1 MTTPTTAELL
11 KYADLQMAA
20 EAFLVDTQSKPLT
33 GDLYIQSLIDGN
45 GHSSKFTDPQAT
57 NFAEHWIVLDQRA
70 NTSTGFSGTLF
81 KCILS
86 DPATGAQRDELVM
99 SFRSTEFIDDSA
111 RDNQATNAMEIKE
124 TGFAWGQ
131 LRDMEAWYDELKND
145 PAKLG
150 SKTFSVTGYSLGGHL
165 ATAFNVMHG
174 TQGDNDP
181 IDKVVTFNGAGIGAI
196 DIRSYLKNLV
206 DTFSTL
212 AANAD
217 GQAFAFEDGALAA
230 LYGRARLA
238 YQSGASISAADRAI
252 LYRLAGSP
260 ADSGRSGKAI
270 ATKSIAACAR
280 GARAGG
286 RFDAQNRVFR
296 ALAPARRRLA

>member
-20 EAFLVDTQSKPLT
+20 EAFIRDRNTNALHAT
-33 GDLYIQSLIDGN
+33 GQELIDALKTGN
-45 GHSSKFTDPQAT
+45 DHPSKFTELQAIEFEK
-57 NFAEHWIVLDQRA
+57 NWIVLDQRA
-70 NTSTGFSGTLF
+70 NTPTGFSGTLF
-81 KCILS
+81 QNRV
-86 DPATGAQRDELVM
+86 TGELVM

-145 PAKLG
+145 PTKLG

-196 DIRSYLKNLV
+196 DTSTYLKTLV
-206 DTFSTL
+206 SNFTSM

-217 GQAFAFEDGALAA
+217 GQAFAFEDGALAS

-252 LYRLAGSP
+252 LYNFVSP
-260 ADSGRSGKAI
+260 RKIGV
-270 ATKSIAACAR
+270 
-280 GARAGG
+280 RAK
-286 RFDAQNRVFR
+286 FS
-296 ALAPARRRLA
+296 

>member
-20 EAFLVDTQSKPLT
+20 EAFLANENGIVKTWAELKKALT
-33 GDLYIQSLIDGN
+33 DGN
-45 GHSSKFTDPQAT
+45 FHPSKFTKPQAI
-57 NFAEHWIVLDQRA
+57 NFLANWEVIAQRP
-70 NTSTGFSGTLF
+70 NSPTGFSGTLF

-145 PAKLG
+145 PTKLG

-196 DIRSYLKNLV
+196 DTSTYLKTLV
-206 DTFSTL
+206 SNFTSM

-217 GQAFAFEDGALAA
+217 GQAFAFEDGALAS

-252 LYRLAGSP
+252 LYNFVSP
-260 ADSGRSGKAI
+260 RKIGV
-270 ATKSIAACAR
+270 
-280 GARAGG
+280 RAK
-286 RFDAQNRVFR
+286 FS
-296 ALAPARRRLA
+296 